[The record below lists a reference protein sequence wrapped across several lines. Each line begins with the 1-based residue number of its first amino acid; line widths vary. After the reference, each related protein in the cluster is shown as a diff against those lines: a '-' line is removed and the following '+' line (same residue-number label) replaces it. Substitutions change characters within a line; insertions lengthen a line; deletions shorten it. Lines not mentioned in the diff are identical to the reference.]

1 MIRQAGE
8 LHIALMTLFD
18 LEDAM
23 QLVPALLPSLIQA
36 IDNAIETNAEEV
48 TALDQAIGDG
58 DHVTNLQ
65 RGIKALMVQ
74 SDELAQLDWAA
85 AWQKIGMT
93 MMTTVGGASGSLY
106 GTLFVAMS
114 KAARERP
121 LDLLAFAEIFS
132 SGVEA
137 VKLRGKADA
146 GEKTMLDVLIPVAAS
161 LRQDAAESVA
171 LSRVLENVVRTAVT
185 GMEST
190 RDMLATKG
198 RASFLEERSRGH
210 IDAGAKTSQLMIC
223 ALVDV
228 LAKHL
233 TAPS

>member
-1 MIRQAGE
+1 
-8 LHIALMTLFD
+8 
-18 LEDAM
+18 M
-23 QLVPALLPSLIQA
+23 QRTPALLPSLIQA
-36 IDNAIETNAEEV
+36 IDHAIETNSEEV

-65 RGIKALMVQ
+65 RGIKALTVQ
-74 SDELAQLDWAA
+74 ADELAQLDWMA

-93 MMTTVGGASGSLY
+93 LMTAVGGASGSLY

-114 KAARERP
+114 KAAQERP
-121 LDLLAFAEIFS
+121 LDLRSFSEIFS

-137 VKLRGKADA
+137 VKQRGKADA

-171 LSRVLENVVRTAVT
+171 ISEVLKKVSQTAVT

-198 RASFLEERSRGH
+198 RASFLGERSRGH

-223 ALVDV
+223 ALVGV
-228 LAKHL
+228 LAEHL
-233 TAPS
+233 TTPS

>member
-1 MIRQAGE
+1 
-8 LHIALMTLFD
+8 
-18 LEDAM
+18 M
-23 QLVPALLPSLIQA
+23 QLVPALLPRLIQA

-65 RGIKALMVQ
+65 RGIKALIAQ
-74 SDELAQLDWAA
+74 SDELARLDWLT

-93 MMTTVGGASGSLY
+93 LMTAVGGASGSLY

-121 LDLLAFAEIFS
+121 LNLQSFAEIFS
-132 SGVEA
+132 SGVDA
-137 VKLRGKADA
+137 VKQRGKADA

-161 LRQDAAESVA
+161 LRQAATDSIA
-171 LSRVLENVVRTAVT
+171 LAEALENVARTAIA

-223 ALVDV
+223 ALVGV
-228 LAKHL
+228 LAEQL
-233 TAPS
+233 TAPA

>member
-1 MIRQAGE
+1 
-8 LHIALMTLFD
+8 
-18 LEDAM
+18 M
-23 QLVPALLPSLIQA
+23 QLTPALLPRLIQA
-36 IDNAIETNAEEV
+36 IDKTIETNAEEV

-65 RGIKALMVQ
+65 RGIKALIAQ
-74 SDELAQLDWAA
+74 SDELALLDWVA

-93 MMTTVGGASGSLY
+93 LMTAVGGASGSLY

-114 KAARERP
+114 KAARDRP
-121 LDLLAFAEIFS
+121 LDLQAFAEIFS
-132 SGVEA
+132 SGVDA
-137 VKLRGKADA
+137 VKQRGKADA
-146 GEKTMLDVLIPVAAS
+146 GEKTMLDVLIPVASS
-161 LRQDAAESVA
+161 LRQAAADSVA
-171 LSRVLENVVRTAVT
+171 LPAALDKVARSAIA

-228 LAKHL
+228 LL
-233 TAPS
+233 TAPA